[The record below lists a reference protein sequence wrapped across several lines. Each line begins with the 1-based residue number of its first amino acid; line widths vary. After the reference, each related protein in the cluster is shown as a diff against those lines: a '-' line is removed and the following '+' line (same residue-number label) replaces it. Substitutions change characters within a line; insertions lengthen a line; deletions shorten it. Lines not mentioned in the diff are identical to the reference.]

1 MSATGEAVL
10 RLENRGKMNKGRN
23 ESQYYNI
30 EIFITD
36 YFYYWQMPI
45 KGGERLLISALILLI
60 RAVSCAIGR
69 VLSGRFSEPDVV
81 ANNIINLG

>member
-1 MSATGEAVL
+1 MSATGEAFL
-10 RLENRGKMNKGRN
+10 RLENRGKMNKGRD

-45 KGGERLLISALILLI
+45 KGGRE
-60 RAVSCAIGR
+60 V
-69 VLSGRFSEPDVV
+69 
-81 ANNIINLG
+81 INLCPDSFNKGSILCDWEGAERSVFRT